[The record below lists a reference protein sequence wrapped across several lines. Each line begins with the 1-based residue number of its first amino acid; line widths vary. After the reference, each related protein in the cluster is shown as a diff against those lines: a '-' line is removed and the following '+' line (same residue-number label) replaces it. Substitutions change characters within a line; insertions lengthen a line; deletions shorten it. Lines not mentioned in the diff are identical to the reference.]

1 MGIQFSSPRQR
12 LLFAMWQFWK
22 QGISPNEFNKIALK
36 DITTV
41 IEIDNAINERLRR
54 HQKTQQTV
62 ASMRRKW

>member
-22 QGISPNEFNKIALK
+22 QGISPNEFKKTSLK

-41 IEIDNAINERLRR
+41 IEIDNAINERLHRY
-54 HQKTQQTV
+54 QKTQQTV